1 MPDPEA
7 VEFVLSRAFNL
18 GGNPTRER
26 LYRVHYTEDEE
37 VVEDLIIEAAPNPYL
52 GLILTDVTAEP
63 LGGGHWEATAR
74 YTRWENENQR
84 TFSTLGGTQRVTQAL
99 SSIASYAPPGAT
111 PPDFNGAIGV
121 SEDRVEGVDIVV
133 PTMEFT
139 ETAYKTPVQ
148 MTNAYIVDLFTLTG
162 RWNASA
168 FRFCA
173 AGECLFRGVS
183 GSQRGD
189 ENWELT
195 FNFAVSPNVAGLT
208 LGGITGIAKLGWD
221 YLWVRYG
228 DTEDASAYQLVKR
241 PVSVHVD
248 RVSLPGNFS
257 LLGLP

>member
-1 MPDPEA
+1 MPGEA

-18 GGNPTRER
+18 GTSPTRER
-26 LYRVHYTEDEE
+26 LYRVHNTEDEE
-37 VVEDLIIEAAPNPYL
+37 EVQDLLVAIAPNPYL
-52 GLILTDVTAEP
+52 GLVLTSIDAQP
-63 LGGGHWEATAR
+63 LGGGEWEGTAR
-74 YTRWENENQR
+74 YTRWENQNQR
-84 TFSTLGGTQRVTQAL
+84 TFSTLGGTQRITQAL
-99 SSIASYAPPGAT
+99 SSISSYAPSGMVA
-111 PPDFNGAIGV
+111 PDFNGAIGV
-121 SEDRVEGVDIVV
+121 SDDRVEGVDIVV

-139 ETAYKTPVQ
+139 ETAYKTPAQ
-148 MTNAYIVDLFTLTG
+148 MTNSYIIDLFTLTG
-162 RWNASA
+162 RWNAST

-195 FNFAVSPNVAGLT
+195 FNFAVSPNVTGLE

-228 DTEDASAYQLVKR
+228 DTEDGSAYQLVKR
-241 PVSVHVD
+241 PTSVHVD